1 LQGGATVQ
9 KIESRIATEAPVKVE
24 ELLTAE
30 KPKAKRQ
37 RKSTVKAEGE
47 APDKPIFPAKSTV
60 NAYGFIH
67 LSNGVREAFG
77 AKDGVKT
84 PITIDLQGD
93 ALIIKKA

>member
-1 LQGGATVQ
+1 MQ
-9 KIESRIATEAPVKVE
+9 KIESGNPTEAPVKVE
-24 ELLTAE
+24 ELPTAE

-67 LSNGVREAFG
+67 LSNGVAEAFG
-77 AKDGVKT
+77 VSRGKKT
-84 PITIDLQGD
+84 PITIDLNEG
-93 ALIIKKA
+93 ALVIRKA

>member
-1 LQGGATVQ
+1 MQ
-9 KIESRIATEAPVKVE
+9 KIESGIATEAPVKVE
-24 ELLTAE
+24 ELPTAE

-47 APDKPIFPAKSTV
+47 THKQIFPAKGTV

-67 LSNGVREAFG
+67 LSNGIAEAFG

-84 PITIDLQGD
+84 PITIDLKDGN
-93 ALIIKKA
+93 LIISKA